1 MMDHYPQ
8 RIVCLTEETT
18 ETLYLLGEQD
28 RIVGISG
35 FTYRPPEARKNKPKV
50 SAFIEAD
57 IPKIEALNP
66 DLILAFSDIQADI
79 TRELVK
85 RGHTVMTFNQRSI
98 DEVLSAIVM
107 IGSLVGRG
115 AEAAE
120 LVSGYRERLQA
131 VKQRTSAFPRRLKV
145 YFEEWPDPM
154 ISGIQWVSEL
164 VEIAGG
170 EDVFGEL
177 RDAGLAKDRIIEP
190 GEVVARAPDLI
201 IGSWCGKKVKK
212 DEILNREG
220 WGEIPAVRNQA
231 IYEINSTLI
240 LQPGPAALTDG
251 LDALV
256 AAIEQTLEKTTQG
269 LS

>member
-1 MMDHYPQ
+1 MDHYPQ

-18 ETLYLLGEQD
+18 ETLYLLGEEK

-57 IPKIEALNP
+57 IPKLEALEP

-79 TRELVK
+79 TRDLVK

-98 DEVLSAIVM
+98 EEIFRAIVT
-107 IGSLVGRG
+107 IGALVGRAPD
-115 AEAAE
+115 AEA
-120 LVSGYRERLQA
+120 LVEQYRQRLNS
-131 VKQRTSAFPRRLKV
+131 VKEQTSKFPRRLKV

-154 ISGIQWVSEL
+154 ISGIRWVSEL

-170 EDVFGEL
+170 EDIFGHLKE
-177 RDAGLAKDRIIEP
+177 AGLAKDRIIEP
-190 GEVVARAPDLI
+190 ADVIAAQPDVI
-201 IGSWCGKKVKK
+201 IGSWCGKKVKRN
-212 DEILNREG
+212 EILSREG
-220 WGEIPAVRNQA
+220 WSEIPAIRDEL

-251 LDALV
+251 LDAMVEALED
-256 AAIEQTLEKTTQG
+256 ALEKT
-269 LS
+269 S

>member
-1 MMDHYPQ
+1 MDDYAQ

-18 ETLYLLGEQD
+18 ETLYLLGEEE

-35 FTYRPPEARKNKPKV
+35 FTYRPKEARKNKPKV

-57 IPKIEALNP
+57 IPKLEALNP
-66 DLILAFSDIQADI
+66 DLVLAFSDIQADI

-85 RGHTVMTFNQRSI
+85 RGHTVMTFNQRSL
-98 DEVLSAIVM
+98 DEIFRAIVT
-107 IGSLVGRG
+107 IGSLVGRSQ
-115 AEAAE
+115 EAHE
-120 LVSGYRERLQA
+120 LVAGYRERLQTIKA
-131 VKQRTSAFPRRLKV
+131 KTEKFPKRLKV

-154 ISGIQWVSEL
+154 ISGIRWVSEL
-164 VEIAGG
+164 IEIAGG
-170 EDVFGEL
+170 EDIFKHL
-177 RDAGLAKDRIIEP
+177 RDSGLAKDRIISSED
-190 GEVVARAPDLI
+190 VIARAPDVI

-212 DEILNREG
+212 NQILEREG
-220 WGEIPAVRNQA
+220 WSVIPAIQNEL

-256 AAIEQTLEKTTQG
+256 AALESTLEKT
-269 LS
+269 S

>member
-1 MMDHYPQ
+1 VDDYPQ

-18 ETLYLLGEQD
+18 ETLYLLGEQE

-35 FTYRPPEARKNKPKV
+35 FTYRPPEARKTKPKV

-57 IPKIEALNP
+57 IPKLEALNP

-79 TRELVK
+79 TRDLIK
-85 RGHTVMTFNQRSI
+85 RGHTVMTFNQRSL
-98 DEVLSAIVM
+98 DEIYRAIVT
-107 IGSLVGRG
+107 IGSLVGRAKE
-115 AEAAE
+115 AEE
-120 LVSGYRERLQA
+120 LVASYRARLQSI
-131 VKQRTSAFPRRLKV
+131 QERTQQFPRRLKV

-154 ISGIQWVSEL
+154 ISGIRWVSEL

-170 EDVFGEL
+170 EDIFGHL
-177 RDAGLAKDRIIEP
+177 RDAGLAKDRII
-190 GEVVARAPDLI
+190 APEDVIAKSPDVI

-212 DEILNREG
+212 KQIMEREG
-220 WGEIPAVRNQA
+220 WGEIPAIRNQLVF
-231 IYEINSTLI
+231 EINSTLI

-256 AAIEQTLEKTTQG
+256 SVIEEALEKTSQAIA
-269 LS
+269 